1 MPIPAKVS
9 VTASFYVHHHDESG
23 EISRGQRVS
32 CVDITEELLS
42 LSLNQLQQMAQNS
55 SVILSQ
61 LQSFSLERAQYEAM
75 SHYSIALDEPANVVR
90 LFGLPTG
97 AGGLGKLV
105 ELTATHLEQARKAHG
120 FEARQFQVVVAQV
133 RRSVKTVSV
142 TATNQFEA
150 GRKALELVE
159 QCNEPFEHHEEEF
172 FVDEVA
178 DPADALSGSDYA
190 SDACHAQS
198 EPTGT
203 GRDLFSTL
211 H

>member
-1 MPIPAKVS
+1 MSVQTKVS

-42 LSLNQLQQMAQNS
+42 LSLTQLQQLAQNS
-55 SVILSQ
+55 SAILSQ
-61 LQSFSLERAQYEAM
+61 LQSFSLERAQYEAIT
-75 SHYSIALDEPANVVR
+75 HYSIALDEPANVLR

-97 AGGLGKLV
+97 AGGLAKL
-105 ELTATHLEQARKAHG
+105 LDLSPSHLEGARQAHG
-120 FEARQFQVVVAQV
+120 FVPRQFEVVVAQV
-133 RRSVKTVSV
+133 RRSVRTVNV
-142 TATNQFEA
+142 VATNQFEA
-150 GRKALELVE
+150 GKKALE
-159 QCNEPFEHHEEEF
+159 QAQKSSEPFAHSEEEF

-178 DPADALSGSDYA
+178 DAADGLMAQDYA

-198 EPTGT
+198 DPAGAS
-203 GRDLFSTL
+203 RDLFNTL